1 MYKYQIAK
9 FKKLLVRWFLGFF
22 FSQEY
27 VLWFNLSEEIKSK
40 FQWFYNK
47 GFSDTYIT
55 NSYSPTFSKDPFN
68 DAISNIEDKSMK
80 LKIAWSQYIERILI
94 EKWCYLSQKKIRS
107 ILYYFVPEFRTE
119 LARDLKQDLW
129 DYDNKK
135 YIVDEDTVMNYC
147 SEYYACENFNWYSF
161 WQNDYKRISASS
173 PEDLKTNCQEFFQQ
187 NYMEW
192 KNNEQ
197 IKQKIET
204 TQLWID
210 KYRNNS
216 TDDSPYDIMV
226 DLGTLAKLLYH
237 DAQEPISPVFY
248 NIPVFSNSKKALKES
263 KEESTKDST
272 VFPNNPT
279 PKDLTIWWEIINWVS
294 IWWDWD
300 GTQIIWNNNWNIQTN
315 QDSSSQDTQ
324 DSTPD
329 ISNDIKIEY
338 DNLIEWLNALSI
350 KDSKSNLYNNICED
364 PEDENNNKNTNNIS
378 NDTDNSDFSEL
389 SDDEYQEIIDYM
401 LDSVDK
407 YSTLPEDK
415 EKEIEKSAWDTSKYI
430 LDDSSSQLEDSANK
444 IKNCRKSCEWLRIDQ
459 KASCMLKC
467 SCWEIKS
474 PIFNPKDT
482 PWLWPIYIIK
492 FCSVP
497 WVDTKFSVWWK
508 RIHSIEEWLKEI
520 FWVVD
525 KLSREGRLGKRTQ
538 QYEFLDSSTKKI
550 KFADSFA
557 FTIDVE
563 LVDIANRIQ
572 THSDQYK
579 EKKLKDFNN
588 KTLSNYKI
596 SNPLNNPVSKNSYA
610 IVWYLWEDIS
620 DYTKW
625 ANADT
630 NRDALSDLNQ
640 DSKPLFN
647 EIDNSN
653 SNRYN
658 SLSEHIW
665 NFMDQEWTLRK
676 QTSKYVSD
684 LNIYTKEL
692 KSKK

>member
-1 MYKYQIAK
+1 MKVSQIHTSQIRIPLHFPKIPLMMLYQILK
-9 FKKLLVRWFLGFF
+9 T
-22 FSQEY
+22 
-27 VLWFNLSEEIKSK
+27 NL
-40 FQWFYNK
+40 
-47 GFSDTYIT
+47 
-55 NSYSPTFSKDPFN
+55 
-68 DAISNIEDKSMK
+68 

-119 LARDLKQDLW
+119 LARNLKQDLW
-129 DYDNKK
+129 DYDNRK
-135 YIVDEDTVMNYC
+135 YIIDENTVIDYC
-147 SEYYACENFNWYSF
+147 SEYYACENFNWYNF

-210 KYRNNS
+210 KYRNNT

-315 QDSSSQDTQ
+315 QDSSSQNTQ

-329 ISNDIKIEY
+329 ISNNIKIEY

-364 PEDENNNKNTNNIS
+364 PEDEINNKNTNNIS

-653 SNRYN
+653 SSRYN
-658 SLSEHIW
+658 SLSEYIW
-665 NFMDQEWTLRK
+665 NLMDQEWTLRK

-692 KSKK
+692 KSEK